1 MKTCPNCKKQYKIE
15 KCFQKHLLLCNI
27 SKENADK
34 CISLPTKKEMW
45 IIIQQ
50 QNKSITT
57 LLKRVEVLEKS
68 VNKDVKK
75 INIIEWL
82 SNNII
87 PDIDINLWI
96 KNLKIKIEIMYLI
109 WRTTFEN
116 GLEVILENS
125 IMQKGILPFKAF
137 NHKNKELF
145 IYNSKKWE
153 KCSTKVLKKIFDKIQ
168 TELIRRH
175 LEFDKEKGTMKKA
188 PTTDY
193 LKNYDKIVIT
203 DDKKKNIY
211 YKKIQQILINNFKI
225 NMNELIQFQ
234 FNI

>member
-1 MKTCPNCKKQYKIE
+1 ISIKLNNKNNNKYCYYSMKICPNCKKQYKIE

-175 LEFDKEKGTMKKA
+175 LELTKK
-188 PTTDY
+188 
-193 LKNYDKIVIT
+193 
-203 DDKKKNIY
+203 
-211 YKKIQQILINNFKI
+211 
-225 NMNELIQFQ
+225 
-234 FNI
+234 

>member
-68 VNKDVKK
+68 INKDVKK

-82 SNNII
+82 SVNVI

-125 IMQKGILPFKAF
+125 IAQKGILPFKAF

-145 IYNSKKWE
+145 VYNSKRWE
-153 KCSTKVLKKIFDKIQ
+153 KCSTKILKKIFDKIQ
-168 TELIRRH
+168 TELVRRH

-193 LKNYDKIVIT
+193 LKNYDKLVIT